1 MESERSNVW
10 LLHRGSGC
18 SVCGSLFLQEWV
30 RKHRRVRVDHQ
41 RLRKHPSK
49 KTEHRMPGPVYVEQP
64 WLTECLSQ
72 GDCYFKCGQWRKEK
86 PAHHMRRPLSVQ
98 DLWLALGLG
107 GFLPEHERWLQEF
120 LCGMMR
126 PMLARFMHSL
136 QKRNGGNNPR
146 DGPHPQARVGV
157 LNLPPTPLVPGG
169 PVKWGYRGL
178 NYGDFLWDRAVNQKR
193 IPPLLFTLGGFTL
206 LCITAKAAHR
216 PKKQFARIG
225 ARLTHWGD
233 GECH

>member
-1 MESERSNVW
+1 MAFFVW
-10 LLHRGSGC
+10 VLALAITSLIVLIYIYQKMGGSRWRR
-18 SVCGSLFLQEWV
+18 QV

-136 QKRNGGNNPR
+136 QKRNGASTANSS
-146 DGPHPQARVGV
+146 
-157 LNLPPTPLVPGG
+157 
-169 PVKWGYRGL
+169 PVHHQGRT
-178 NYGDFLWDRAVNQKR
+178 D
-193 IPPLLFTLGGFTL
+193 PTL
-206 LCITAKAAHR
+206 LCGDR
-216 PKKQFARIG
+216 P
-225 ARLTHWGD
+225 
-233 GECH
+233 